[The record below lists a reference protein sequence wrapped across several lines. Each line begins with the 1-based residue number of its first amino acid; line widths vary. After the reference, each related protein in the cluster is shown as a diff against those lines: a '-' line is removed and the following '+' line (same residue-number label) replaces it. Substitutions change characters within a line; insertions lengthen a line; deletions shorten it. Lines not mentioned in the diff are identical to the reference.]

1 MNILF
6 NMKSQIEEGS
16 FNSYSLFHTLL
27 LFHSR
32 NFLKTFFYF
41 DFVNRVFVV
50 VISDRVYIIFSNVD
64 EIEII
69 PDDE

>member
-6 NMKSQIEEGS
+6 NMKSQIEEDS
-16 FNSYSLFHTLL
+16 FNSYSLFQYAVIVSLL
-27 LFHSR
+27 ELSK
-32 NFLKTFFYF
+32 NFFYF

-50 VISDRVYIIFSNVD
+50 VISDRVYIIFSNVN

-69 PDDE
+69 SDDE